1 MVDQDENESGNPGHT
16 HPGAYALLWGGGFY
30 RERTKKT
37 KAFVY
42 AFISIFVAVTFFL
55 AFNPSPNPSSPW
67 FSNIFTSSTNVVS
80 SNSTTT
86 SSGSQFNSIY
96 SYFFPTNA
104 TTQKSINLDPPN
116 VIKDGL
122 NQTKSGPGPLQ
133 NGFGPDQTGSN
144 QTAIGSVQLQKG
156 SNQTVTGSGSVQ
168 NGSNQ
173 TVAIG
178 SVQLQKGSNQT
189 VGSVQNGSNHTGSVQ
204 NGSNKTAIGSVQLQK
219 GSNQT
224 VATGSVQL
232 QQGSNQ
238 TNKALPNIVTESV
251 KSVPNNVTE
260 NKVNTTQNSQKSLPT
275 FLGNDTGS
283 GPSQRIEGKNVP
295 KNVTIFGKKEG
306 NGNEDM
312 LVKGLVDCDLFD
324 GEWVRDDSYPLYKP
338 GSCALIDE
346 QFNCFKNGRPDL
358 GFQNYKWKPK
368 GCTLPRLDGGKMLQ
382 LLKGKRLVFV
392 GDSLNRNMW
401 ESLICILRNSV
412 KDKSKVFEASGRH
425 NFRSEPSY
433 AFVFKDYKST
443 VEFFVAPF
451 LVQEWEMKDQNGTKK
466 ETLRLDLM
474 SNSAHQYKTADV
486 VVFNTGHWWTHE
498 KTSKGQDY
506 YQEGGHVYK
515 ELNVLEAFRKAM
527 TTWGMWVDANINP
540 TKTSVF
546 FRGYSASHFSG
557 GQWNSGGA
565 CDNEIE
571 PIKNTTYL
579 TPYPDKMVTLENVFK
594 GMKTKVS
601 YLNVTRLTDFRKDG
615 HPSIYR
621 KQHYSP
627 AEIKSPFHFQ
637 DCSHWCLPGVPD
649 AWNEILYAQLLVK
662 QYQSQKQM

>member
-1 MVDQDENESGNPGHT
+1 MADSTKYTPINTNTTTTFTDIKLKNIFS
-16 HPGAYALLWGGGFY
+16 F
-30 RERTKKT
+30 RTKKT

-67 FSNIFTSSTNVVS
+67 FSNIFTSSNIAP
-80 SNSTTT
+80 NTTT
-86 SSGSQFNSIY
+86 SSNPRSQFNSIY

-104 TTQKSINLDPPN
+104 TQKSINLHPPN
-116 VIKDGL
+116 VIKDG
-122 NQTKSGPGPLQ
+122 
-133 NGFGPDQTGSN
+133 SN
-144 QTAIGSVQLQKG
+144 LTAIGSVQLRNGSNPVGFEPDQRG
-156 SNQTVTGSGSVQ
+156 SNQTASGFELGQNGLNQTETGTDPLQ
-168 NGSNQ
+168 NGSNR
-173 TVAIG
+173 
-178 SVQLQKGSNQT
+178 
-189 VGSVQNGSNHTGSVQ
+189 
-204 NGSNKTAIGSVQLQK
+204 TAIASVQLQK

-224 VATGSVQL
+224 VATGSD
-232 QQGSNQ
+232 SNP
-238 TNKALPNIVTESV
+238 TNKALPDIVPESV

-260 NKVNTTQNSQKSLPT
+260 NKVNSTHNSQNSLPT
-275 FLGNDTGS
+275 LSGNDTGS
-283 GPSQRIEGKNVP
+283 GPSQRVEEKNVP

-306 NGNEDM
+306 SGNEDM

-346 QFNCFKNGRPDL
+346 QFNCFNNGRPDL

-368 GCTLPRLDGGKMLQ
+368 GCTLPRLDGSKMLQ

-412 KDKSKVFEASGRH
+412 KDKTKVYEASGRK

-451 LVQEWEMKDQNGTKK
+451 LVQEWETKDQNGTKK

-486 VVFNTGHWWTHE
+486 VVFNTGHWWTHD
-498 KTSKGQDY
+498 KTAKGQDY

-540 TKTSVF
+540 AKTSVF

-579 TPYPDKMVTLENVFK
+579 TPYPDKMVVLEKVFK

-627 AEIKSPFHFQ
+627 QEIKSPFHFQ

-662 QYQSQKQM
+662 KYQSQKQM